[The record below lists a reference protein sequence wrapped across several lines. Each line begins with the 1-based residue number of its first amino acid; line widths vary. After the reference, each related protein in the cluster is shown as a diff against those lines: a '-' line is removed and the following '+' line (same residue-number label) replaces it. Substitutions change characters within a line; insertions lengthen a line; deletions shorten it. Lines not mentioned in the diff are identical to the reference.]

1 MESSFFIHS
10 LIHTIFIILGV
21 ATEDKIMS
29 FKRTQAYSHGV
40 LQTSEIKVVG
50 EEKDIDKIMS

>member
-50 EEKDIDKIMS
+50 EERH